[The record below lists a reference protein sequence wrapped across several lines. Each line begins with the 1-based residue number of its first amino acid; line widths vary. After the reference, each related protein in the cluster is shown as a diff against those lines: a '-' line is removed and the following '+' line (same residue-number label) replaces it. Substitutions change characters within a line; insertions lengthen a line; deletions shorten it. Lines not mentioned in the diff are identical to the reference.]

1 MSLTNQ
7 STELQA
13 LALQGAE
20 HLDSLREL
28 LARPEPPELAV
39 VRNAISATR
48 ALRGSAS
55 LLGFDDFQSFLGRL
69 FGVLEDVES
78 SELPW
83 SAQLELLLQEAEGV
97 ESMYL
102 GAIAAGESSPD
113 ADPLLRIE
121 ASLVS
126 WRREAARRF
135 EEPTPDAEPQHDASQ
150 SDASESVGHLI
161 ESLLF
166 QVRDLGAEL
175 QSRESAA
182 AVLSGLEELGREL
195 EALRLA
201 AQATAQASPAAGAE
215 LESGLRNH
223 CEGALRQLVEAAAQ
237 EVLDEARERGLCLG
251 LRATGSLGDVDD
263 ELGGALLEILRNLWS
278 DSLRVQ
284 AGRDAAQIDT
294 VLRLDDD
301 RLVIDVRDP
310 ESGQTQEWD
319 AEDVSGRYPG
329 LRRLRPLVEALQG
342 LVWVESERAPG
353 CRFRLSLP
361 RTSALTVA
369 QVVRVGT
376 HEIALPPSAI
386 EGVFPFAD
394 VRVHQ
399 DAAGP
404 VVQVGEVR
412 YPPLHLAFALQD
424 PSYDDLRR
432 ELVVV
437 LGSFERRA
445 ALFASGP
452 CRTLQGVLHPGSKSP
467 WLGTLEAGAEKLP
480 VLDLSTLV
488 GREGRRDGA
497 RAQSTRTILVVTSPE
512 AERTAIVGIVR
523 GPETRALAQQ
533 SAEAAWEVME
543 REPVDLLICDLR
555 LPEMNAQRIAE
566 LRRQTGRHTAIPVL
580 LVLAH
585 AGEQSHLVVQQLGA
599 ADFVRAPV
607 QGEEL
612 AAIVQRLMEGS

>member
-1 MSLTNQ
+1 LSLTNQ
-7 STELQA
+7 STELQGF
-13 LALQGAE
+13 ALQGAE
-20 HLDSLREL
+20 HLESLREL
-28 LARPEPPELAV
+28 LDRPEPPELAV
-39 VRNAISATR
+39 VRSAISTTR
-48 ALRGSAS
+48 ALRGNAS
-55 LLGFDDFQSFLGRL
+55 LLGFDVFQSFLGRL

-83 SAQLELLLQEAEGV
+83 SAQLELLLREVEGV
-97 ESMYL
+97 ESEYL
-102 GAIAAGESSPD
+102 VAIAAGDTSPPGE
-113 ADPLLRIE
+113 PLLRVE

-135 EEPTPDAEPQHDASQ
+135 EEPTSDAEPQHDASQ
-150 SDASESVGHLI
+150 SDASESVGQRI
-161 ESLLF
+161 ESLLIR
-166 QVRDLGAEL
+166 VRGLGAEF
-175 QSRESAA
+175 QTSGAA
-182 AVLSGLEELGREL
+182 EVRSGLEAIEQELD
-195 EALRLA
+195 ALRLA
-201 AQATAQASPAAGAE
+201 AQAAGQAQPAAGAAFE
-215 LESGLRNH
+215 PGLRNH

-237 EVLDEARERGLCLG
+237 EVLDEARERGLRLG
-251 LRATGSLGDVDD
+251 LRATGALGDIDD

-278 DSLRVQ
+278 DSVRMQ
-284 AGRDAAQIDT
+284 AGRDPAQIDT
-294 VLRLDDD
+294 VLRVDDD

-310 ESGQTQEWD
+310 EVDQTQEWD
-319 AEDVSGRYPG
+319 AEDISGRYPG

-342 LVWVESERAPG
+342 LVWVESERAAG

-369 QVVRVGT
+369 QIVRVGT

-394 VRVHQ
+394 VRIHQ
-399 DAAGP
+399 DGAGP
-404 VVQVGEVR
+404 FVQVEGSR
-412 YPPLHLAFALQD
+412 YPLLHLAFALQD

-452 CRTLQGVLHPGSKSP
+452 CRTLQGALHPGSKSP
-467 WLGTLEAGAEKLP
+467 WLGTLEAGTEQLP

-488 GREGRRDGA
+488 GREGRREES
-497 RAQSTRTILVVTSPE
+497 RAPRTRTVLVVTSPE
-512 AERTAIVGIVR
+512 AERDAIAKMVA
-523 GPETRALAQQ
+523 GPETRAMALQ
-533 SAEAAWEVME
+533 SAEAAWEVLE

-566 LRRQTGRHTAIPVL
+566 RRRRTGRHAAIPAL

-599 ADFVRAPV
+599 ADFIRAPV

-612 AAIVQRLMEGS
+612 TAIVQRLMEGS